1 MQSSYRP
8 KYSGKYKGRRPL
20 RAPYARRSYAQKRVY
35 RKRGGAMSQKRILNL
50 TSRKKKDTM
59 LNYTNITS
67 SAQQGSGTYAV
78 QPAIIVGGQNQNTT
92 TAFPIVWCA
101 TGRDLTTDSSNTQG
115 VVADAATRTA
125 TTCYMRGLSEKI
137 EIQVTDGL
145 PWQWRRICFTYKG
158 FNNAAPNSSGFS
170 LVNETTN
177 GYVRLLN
184 MLPSAT
190 YINTVEGLMFRGSKS
205 VDWTD
210 PMTAPLD
217 PTRITVKYDKT
228 ITIASGNEQGCIRK
242 FNRWH
247 GMNKNLV
254 YADDE
259 NAGTL
264 NEQFY
269 STQSKA
275 GMGDY
280 IVVDYFQARK
290 GATSSQQLSFG
301 TTATLYWHEK

>member
-1 MQSSYRP
+1 
-8 KYSGKYKGRRPL
+8 
-20 RAPYARRSYAQKRVY
+20 
-35 RKRGGAMSQKRILNL
+35 
-50 TSRKKKDTM
+50 M

-67 SAQQGSGTYAV
+67 SAQQGSTTYAV
-78 QPAIIVGGQNQNTT
+78 QPAIIVGGQNQNTQ

-101 TGRDLTTDSSNTQG
+101 TARDLTEDSSNTQG
-115 VVADAATRTA
+115 RVTDQATRTA
-125 TTCYMRGLSEKI
+125 QTCFMRGLSEKI

-145 PWQWRRICFTYKG
+145 PWQWRRVCFTYKG
-158 FNNAAPNSSGFS
+158 FINAAPSTTGFS
-170 LVNETTN
+170 LLTETSS
-177 GYVRLLN
+177 GYTRVLN

-190 YINTVEGLMFRGSKS
+190 YINTVEGIMFRGTKGT
-205 VDWTD
+205 DWTD

-217 PTRITVKYDKT
+217 PARITTKYDRT

-242 FNRWH
+242 YSLWH

-254 YADDE
+254 FADDE
-259 NAGTL
+259 NAGST
-264 NEQFY
+264 NESFF

-290 GATSSQQLSFG
+290 GSTSSQQLSFG
-301 TTATLYWHEK
+301 TTATLYWHER

>member
-1 MQSSYRP
+1 M
-8 KYSGKYKGRRPL
+8 
-20 RAPYARRSYAQKRVY
+20 
-35 RKRGGAMSQKRILNL
+35 
-50 TSRKKKDTM
+50 TSRKKRDTM
-59 LNYTNITS
+59 LNYTNTTS
-67 SAQQGSGTYAV
+67 SAQQGSQVYAV
-78 QPAIIVGGQNQNTT
+78 QPAVIVGGQNQNMT

-101 TGRDLTTDSSNTQG
+101 TGRDLTEDSGNVRGTVGDQ
-115 VVADAATRTA
+115 ATRTA
-125 TTCYMRGLSEKI
+125 STCYMRGLSEKI

-158 FNNAAPNSSGFS
+158 FVNAAPNTTGFN

-190 YINTVEGLMFRGSKS
+190 YINTVEGILFRGSKN

-217 PTRITVKYDKT
+217 PTRITIKYDST
-228 ITIASGNEQGCIRK
+228 RTIASGNEQGCIRK
-242 FNRWH
+242 FNLWH

-254 YADDE
+254 YSDDE
-259 NAGTL
+259 NAGSI
-264 NEQFY
+264 NQQFY

-290 GATSSQQLSFG
+290 GSTSAQQLSFG